1 MTRKEFK
8 GLYLHLTAYRNCYS
22 FVTYTPQTREQMIRS
37 GSLGISEEY
46 FNPVILDFL
55 LFTYE
60 HVLADSL
67 IDCFP
72 ITYDDI
78 TIICSRQRGEGRQ
91 HEYLLSI
98 NNDCLDQSK
107 SDVLARIR
115 TLLSDK
121 DWKGYYST

>member
-8 GLYLHLTAYRNCYS
+8 GLYLHLTAYRSCYS
-22 FVTYTPQTREQMIRS
+22 FVTYTPQTREKMIRS
-37 GSLGISEEY
+37 GALSISEEY

-55 LFTYE
+55 LFISE
-60 HVLADSL
+60 HVLEQSL

-78 TIICSRQRGEGRQ
+78 TIICSRPRGDGRQ

-98 NNDCLDQSK
+98 SNDGLNQPKTDI
-107 SDVLARIR
+107 LNRIKI
-115 TLLSDK
+115 LLSDK
-121 DWKGYYST
+121 DWRGYFPS